1 MLIHKTPLI
10 GLLALGSCL
19 SMHAQDSTAAQMKA
33 AQLRAALAE
42 APALPLKREEVAIHL
57 PSPDAV
63 LGGRIVS
70 IATDRKGELTYVLVR
85 ADKDHQPVLV
95 LDRQGH
101 IVRSFGKGLISV
113 AHNIKIDSQGNVWTT
128 NAGNS
133 KVIKFS
139 PDGKELMEFVLGDSP
154 TVASGG
160 CAYLANP
167 SNGYMDFCGTTDIVV
182 TPEGRIFVTDGY
194 GKKRVLEYS
203 AAGDKRIREWGGSG
217 TEPGKFVLPH
227 GLAYDGKGV
236 LFVTDREGGRIE
248 RFDTKGTY
256 IGEWTLGNAGSIAY
270 ARGALWAVIAV
281 PAELQSGEKPKR
293 SSFVI
298 RIDPVT
304 GKILGKLD
312 TTGPGATSGT
322 DFIDVNENGEVLA
335 GVTPG
340 GFVRYSPAH

>member
-1 MLIHKTPLI
+1 M
-10 GLLALGSCL
+10 
-19 SMHAQDSTAAQMKA
+19 
-33 AQLRAALAE
+33 
-42 APALPLKREEVAIHL
+42 
-57 PSPDAV
+57 
-63 LGGRIVS
+63 
-70 IATDRKGELTYVLVR
+70 
-85 ADKDHQPVLV
+85 

-217 TEPGKFVLPH
+217 TEPGKFMLPH

-281 PAELQSGEKPKR
+281 PAAELQSGEKPKR

-304 GKILGKLD
+304 GKDYRQAGHNRTRRHIGNRLHRCKRKRRGSRRSNTRRLRPIQ
-312 TTGPGATSGT
+312 PGALIRGRGT
-322 DFIDVNENGEVLA
+322 QG
-335 GVTPG
+335 PK
-340 GFVRYSPAH
+340 